1 MTPEQEEIFNMN
13 PSDFIVR
20 LWKDMLSG
28 KDISQEL
35 SLYIM
40 DNYCCVLDD
49 LRWSEKRM
57 DVVDRLLSLQG
68 EQLEVWKTDNTTLCV
83 SYAHCDVK
91 DGYLLISEFGSGTT
105 FYDACEDYYKK
116 ICGKT
121 LVFNACTKHR
131 KEVKVL

>member
-1 MTPEQEEIFNMN
+1 MECKR
-13 PSDFIVR
+13 V
-20 LWKDMLSG
+20 
-28 KDISQEL
+28 DI
-35 SLYIM
+35 
-40 DNYCCVLDD
+40 
-49 LRWSEKRM
+49 
-57 DVVDRLLSLQG
+57 VDRLLSLQG
-68 EQLEVWKTDNTTLCV
+68 EQLEVWKTDNVTICI

-91 DGYLLISEFGSGTT
+91 DGYFLISEFGSGTT